1 MTDKEKIEEMGVD
14 ICKGCNSRLDPTF
27 KCDRNVCAMA
37 EVVSEYLIDMGW
49 TKIIWHKVADGTWKF
64 IPRDMMLLFVIR
76 YEDINTGEMI
86 KQVIPGSIDSES
98 NCCHSHCASS
108 KDTLNNRNTEGI
120 IAWTELPT
128 YEEK

>member
-1 MTDKEKIEEMGVD
+1 MTDKEQQKEGMQKTIE
-14 ICKGCNSRLDPTF
+14 
-27 KCDRNVCAMA
+27 
-37 EVVSEYLIDMGW
+37 DMYEKTDAITTTDVINRFVEEGYHK
-49 TKIIWHKVADGTWKF
+49 TIWHKVADGTWKF

-98 NCCHSHCASS
+98 NCCHLHCVSS
-108 KDTLNNRNTEGI
+108 KDTPNNRNTEGI